1 MSRKSPN
8 EQDADVVIVGG
19 GPVGT
24 TTALKLANSEVK
36 VLLLEQ
42 REFLGSERRA
52 TTFHPP
58 TLEMLND
65 LGLADTLVDEGIVC
79 TSYQF
84 RDAKKGL
91 IVDLDFDVLEG
102 ETPYPFRLQVEQSRL
117 TRLALQH
124 LESHPFATVVSSS
137 PVSRIEKVENG
148 VVVHVESG
156 EMMGA
161 INAPIVIGA
170 DGSKSVVRESLG
182 VGFNG
187 LTYPERYLVISTT
200 LALHEIFPDISNVN
214 YVTDPVDWHVMLR
227 NPSGWRVLFPMP
239 FDGTSDEELLAES
252 NVMKNLRR
260 VVPDADN
267 YPVSHVT
274 LYQIH
279 RKVADSFR
287 DGSAFLVGDA
297 AHVNNPLGGMGMNS
311 GIHDGIQLAEV
322 LIEHFKGQDVNA
334 ALDEW
339 ASRRRNVALEYVG
352 KETDANWSAL
362 REPDEEARA
371 RQQEYWISLSKDEG
385 ARREFLRISSMLSS
399 IRSG

>member
-1 MSRKSPN
+1 MSDKSA
-8 EQDADVVIVGG
+8 ESGHFDVVIIGG

-24 TTALKLANSEVK
+24 TTALKLANAGMD
-36 VLLLEQ
+36 VLILEE
-42 REFLGSERRA
+42 RESLGSERRA

-58 TLEMLND
+58 TLEMLNE
-65 LGLADTLVDEGIVC
+65 LGLADSLIEEGIVC

-84 RDAKKGL
+84 RDAKKGM
-91 IVDLDFDVLEG
+91 IVDLDFNVLQG
-102 ETPYPFRLQVEQSRL
+102 ETAYPFRLQVEQSRL
-117 TRLALQH
+117 TRLALEA
-124 LESHPFATVVSSS
+124 LETHPRAKVVSSS
-137 PVSRIEKVENG
+137 PVSSVVRANSGVE
-148 VVVHVESG
+148 VHVESG
-156 EMMGA
+156 PFRG
-161 INAPIVIGA
+161 ILRAPIVIGA

-182 VGFNG
+182 IGFNG

-239 FDGTSDEELLAES
+239 FDGTSDEDLLAED
-252 NVMKNLRR
+252 NVMTNLKR
-260 VVPDADN
+260 VVPDASG

-279 RKVADSFR
+279 RKVADTFR
-287 DGSAFLVGDA
+287 DGSVFLVGDA

-322 LIEHFKGQDVNA
+322 LIQQFQGKQVDEE
-334 ALDEW
+334 LDAW
-339 ASRRRNVALEYVG
+339 AERRRNVALDYVG

-371 RQQEYWISLSKDEG
+371 RQQDYWTSLSTDED
-385 ARREFLRISSMLSS
+385 ARREFLRVSSMLSS
-399 IRSG
+399 IR